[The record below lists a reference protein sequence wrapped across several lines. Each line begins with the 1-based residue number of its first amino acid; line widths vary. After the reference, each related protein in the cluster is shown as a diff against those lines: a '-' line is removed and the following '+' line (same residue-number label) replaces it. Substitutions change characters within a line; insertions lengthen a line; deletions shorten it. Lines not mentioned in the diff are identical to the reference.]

1 MSTRKLVFTLS
12 WCAVPTAIAL
22 RPAAAQ
28 AHVKWF
34 CAFDVA
40 GSPVELAN
48 ILCQDFEQLS
58 ALAIGMLLLGAVVAG
73 SPLGSALLRSL
84 DQTMGPLRRHTE
96 IMVRIVAAGFF
107 ASLWAMNGVLLTP
120 ELTTDLSFVPWLQL
134 AMAAAMLSRRTLP
147 LAALGIVALFALA
160 VRQYGLFHLMDYP
173 VFLGLAAYLACVGL
187 QHPPCRVRPLDLLR
201 WSGAVTLMWAAI
213 EKWAYPQWTFP
224 IFVTHPGMSFGFD
237 VAYYMRAAGVV
248 EFTLA
253 FALLGTPLVRR
264 SHWRVR
270 NGRRHRAFVHHRR
283 HARGRGGRRPGAGAP
298 PHAAAHAH
306 QLFGDSRGVPRG
318 LLWPSHRP
326 VRLDDGLSPTG
337 HRLRGASSGESRRGH

>member
-1 MSTRKLVFTLS
+1 VSTRKLVSILS

-48 ILCQDFEQLS
+48 ILCQDFEQLT
-58 ALAIGMLLLGAVVAG
+58 ALAIGLLLLGGAIEG

-84 DQTMGPLRRHTE
+84 DRTTGPLRRHAE
-96 IMVRIVAAGFF
+96 VMVRIVAAGFF
-107 ASLWAMNGVLLTP
+107 ASLWAMKGVLLTP

-187 QHPPCRVRPLDLLR
+187 QHSPCGVRPLDLLR
-201 WSGAVTLMWAAI
+201 WSAAVTLMWAAI

-264 SHWRVR
+264 S
-270 NGRRHRAFVHHRR
+270 AAIILAATF
-283 HARGRGGRRPGAGAP
+283 
-298 PHAAAHAH
+298 AAAIGEFGMVDAIGHSCIIAAMLAVLADDAQAPVRRRTLLLMPVSYSATLAVFLVAYYGLH
-306 QLFGDSRGVPRG
+306 IALFGSAMG
-318 LLWPSHRP
+318 
-326 VRLDDGLSPTG
+326 
-337 HRLRGASSGESRRGH
+337 